1 MTERLSI
8 VRLGH
13 RGDGIADAAEP
24 IYVPYTL
31 PGETVEV
38 EE

>member
-13 RGDGIADAAEP
+13 RGDGIADALAP
-24 IYVPYTL
+24 IL
-31 PGETVEV
+31 RNRS
-38 EE
+38 